1 VERYGLLVG
10 TASPGISV
18 AIGAGNAG
26 ESIVARSCGLVPA
39 FAACCPGVPQP
50 NIWLISAHEIA
61 YFVGNPLPRAL
72 GGAHGVVL
80 LYYYDD
86 IKKQVPGMRARSS

>member
-1 VERYGLLVG
+1 MAAPRHSHGSRLR
-10 TASPGISV
+10 
-18 AIGAGNAG
+18 GAGNAG

-50 NIWLISAHEIA
+50 NIWLISAREIA

-72 GGAHGVVL
+72 GGAHGVLL

-86 IKKQVPGMRARSS
+86 IKKQVSGMRARSS